1 MYDYLF
7 VLNSSWIFYISI
19 IIFPLFFFSCWSEV
33 WDEKSRIF
41 PTLET
46 WSLGTFTYINEVK
59 ESLVGNPELKD
70 RTENKCYLQL
80 LQLCFHV
87 KDSLGQVVQLHFR

>member
-7 VLNSSWIFYISI
+7 VLNSSWIFYINI

-33 WDEKSRIF
+33 WDEMSRIF

-46 WSLGTFTYINEVK
+46 WSLGTFTYINEV
-59 ESLVGNPELKD
+59 
-70 RTENKCYLQL
+70 
-80 LQLCFHV
+80 
-87 KDSLGQVVQLHFR
+87 